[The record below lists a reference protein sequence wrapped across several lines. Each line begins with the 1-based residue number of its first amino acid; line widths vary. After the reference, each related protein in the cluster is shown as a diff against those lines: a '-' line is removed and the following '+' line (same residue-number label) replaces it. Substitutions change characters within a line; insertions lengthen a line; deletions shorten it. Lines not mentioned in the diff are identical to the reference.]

1 MNDVQIQFPSGK
13 SRTVSYGT
21 RISDLFEEIDALP
34 GDPPSVAALVNN
46 ELASLSY
53 KIKYNAVIKPV
64 AVNTPEGMMVYRRSL
79 CFLLTIAVRGIF
91 PERKLIIGHSL
102 GDGYFYHFQDRDTI
116 DPGDIEK
123 IALRIRELVDKD
135 LPIIRTVMSYHDTL
149 DHFIS
154 RNQTATAELL
164 ESRNESKIPVNR
176 CGDYIDL
183 AHGPLAPCTGV
194 LKGFQLKHYGPGFVL
209 RFPAMQDLSHFAP
222 FRDSPL
228 LFSIYREYKD
238 WGSVLGVATVGRLNK
253 ISATKA
259 IHDFIRVAEALH
271 NKKISRIADKIYERR
286 QDIKVVLIAGPS
298 SSGKT
303 TFTKKLAIELTVL
316 GFVPAI
322 LSIDDYFVP
331 RELTPKDEDG
341 NYNFE
346 ALEAI
351 DIELLNRHLLS
362 LFKNE
367 EVEIPVFDF
376 KTGRRKQQGKKLT
389 LPPNGILLMEGIHG
403 LNDNLTPL
411 IKPDNKYKVYVSALT
426 QLNLDEHNRIPTTD
440 NRLIRRM
447 VRDFQFRGHTAITT
461 LRMWPSVR
469 RGEDKNIFP
478 FQDSADSA
486 FNSALD
492 YELGVLK
499 PIAEPILKTVKPN
512 HELYHEAVRL
522 LSFLN
527 NFQPIPIKYVPENSI
542 LREFVGDSGFKY

>member
-1 MNDVQIQFPSGK
+1 
-13 SRTVSYGT
+13 
-21 RISDLFEEIDALP
+21 
-34 GDPPSVAALVNN
+34 VAALVNN

-53 KIKYNAVIKPV
+53 KIKYNASIKPV
-64 AVNTPEGMMVYRRSL
+64 PVDTPEGMMVYRGSL
-79 CFLLTIAVRGIF
+79 CFLLTIAAKEVF
-91 PERKLIIGHSL
+91 PDRKLVIGHSL
-102 GDGYFYHFQDRDTI
+102 GDGYFYHFHDREALEA
-116 DPGDIEK
+116 GDIEK
-123 IALRIRELVDKD
+123 IDKRIRELVGMD

-164 ESRNESKIPVNR
+164 ETRNESKIPVNR
-176 CGDYIDL
+176 CGDYLDL

-194 LKGFQLKHYGPGFVL
+194 LKGFQLKPYGPGFVL
-209 RFPAMQDLSHFAP
+209 RFPSMKDLSHFSP

-228 LFSIYREYKD
+228 LFSIYREYKG
-238 WGSVLGVATVGRLNK
+238 WGSVLGVSTVGRLNK
-253 ISATKA
+253 ISATKE
-259 IHDFIRVAEALH
+259 IRDFIRVAEALH
-271 NKKISRIADKIYERR
+271 NKKISRIADKISERPKE
-286 QDIKVVLIAGPS
+286 IKVVLIAGPS

-316 GFVPAI
+316 GFVPAV
-322 LSIDDYFVP
+322 LSIDDYFVT
-331 RELTPKDEDG
+331 RELTPKDEEG

-351 DIELLNRHLLS
+351 DIKLLNHHLLN
-362 LFKNE
+362 LFE
-367 EVEIPVFDF
+367 GREVEIPIFDF
-376 KTGRRKQQGKKLT
+376 KYGGRKDYGKKLL
-389 LPPNGILLMEGIHG
+389 LPPKGILLMEGIHG
-403 LNDNLTPL
+403 LNDDLTPL
-411 IKPDNKYKVYVSALT
+411 IERDNKYKVYVSALT

-447 VRDFQFRGHTAITT
+447 VRDFQFRGHSAITT

-469 RGEDKNIFP
+469 RGEDINIFP

-499 PIAEPILKTVKPN
+499 PIAEPILNTVKPN

-522 LSFLN
+522 LSFLK
-527 NFQPIPIKYVPENSI
+527 NFQPIPVKYVPENSI